1 MSEKKPELQVRRFD
15 RRKHGVEMM
24 TQTKTNCA
32 GMDAELAGMLLDPGS
47 ASAKVQAHVAE
58 CERCHGELEELKATM
73 QKLDAWEAPAPSPY
87 FLTRLGA
94 RMREEREAAPAGWLA
109 GTIARLRATVAYGP
123 GLHARPLAA
132 VALTMMLLVGGGTYL
147 GVTDWMQPAQPAAQ
161 NAAVVHDLQT
171 LDSNAQ
177 VLDQME
183 ALTGNQNGD

>member
-1 MSEKKPELQVRRFD
+1 
-15 RRKHGVEMM
+15 
-24 TQTKTNCA
+24 
-32 GMDAELAGMLLDPGS
+32 MDTELAGVLLDPGP

-58 CERCHGELEELKATM
+58 CERCQGELAELKTTM
-73 QKLDAWEAPAPSPY
+73 QALDAWKAPEPSPY

-94 RMREEREAAPAGWLA
+94 RMREEREAPAAGWLA
-109 GTIARLRATVAYGP
+109 GTIARLRATLAYGP

-132 VALTMMLLVGGGTYL
+132 VALTVMLLVGGGTYL
-147 GVTDWMQPAQPAAQ
+147 SVTDIMQPPQPAAQ

-183 ALTGNQNGD
+183 ALTNNQNGD

>member
-1 MSEKKPELQVRRFD
+1 
-15 RRKHGVEMM
+15 
-24 TQTKTNCA
+24 
-32 GMDAELAGMLLDPGS
+32 MDAELAGMLLDPNP
-47 ASAKVQAHVAE
+47 ASAKVQAHAAE
-58 CERCHGELEELKATM
+58 CEHCQSEFEELKATM
-73 QKLDAWEAPAPSPY
+73 QALDAWKAPEPSPY

-109 GTIARLRATVAYGP
+109 GAIARLRATVAYGP
-123 GLHARPLAA
+123 GLHMRPLAA
-132 VALTMMLLVGGGTYL
+132 VALTVMLLVGGGTYL
-147 GVTDWMQPAQPAAQ
+147 GVTDWMQPMQQTGQ